1 MKHRKVNYMTFVIA
15 GGLFAC
21 SAISEDKP
29 ATADSKTS
37 KEDMMK
43 KVEAAAT
50 PGPAHKALES
60 LAGDWNAEGKC
71 WASPD
76 GSPTTSKGVSKVHWV
91 LGGRFLQEDFSGEYM
106 GKSFRGMGLTGYDNL
121 KKKYVSSWVDDMS
134 TGLFTTEGTADA
146 AGKVFTF
153 RGTMDDPITGQTDK
167 PVKLVINVIDPDRH
181 TFEVHDLTK
190 GEKSKV
196 MEMTYTRIAS
206 PTGRSANQ

>member
-15 GGLFAC
+15 GALFAC

-146 AGKVFTF
+146 AGKVLPFEGRWMT
-153 RGTMDDPITGQTDK
+153 RSLAKLISQSNWLSMSSTRTDILSRYTTSPK
-167 PVKLVINVIDPDRH
+167 VKR
-181 TFEVHDLTK
+181 
-190 GEKSKV
+190 
-196 MEMTYTRIAS
+196 A
-206 PTGRSANQ
+206 RSWR